1 MNLVFEGI
9 NGSGKTTIIEGVRNE
24 LDSRQIPY
32 HYISDLVYQTPLT
45 PVLKKMLE
53 GDVFLELNEQFET
66 SLYES
71 LILAANHHYIQEKM
85 RNVSSVKLFDRD
97 YISVL
102 AYQKEFIQKGYENW
116 ESFYQAFREI
126 MLFELKSIDLLVYVS
141 VPFLEN
147 VKRTEKRDHRTLDT
161 DELRKLYALR
171 ENMESEIKR
180 IENQTPIL
188 HLNGMEEVSHNV
200 EKIKRKVLNL

>member
-147 VKRTEKRDHRTLDT
+147 VKRTEKR
-161 DELRKLYALR
+161 
-171 ENMESEIKR
+171 
-180 IENQTPIL
+180 
-188 HLNGMEEVSHNV
+188 
-200 EKIKRKVLNL
+200 